1 VQRLQKNFRPRSSKF
16 SLEQKKR
23 IIMACLNTVG
33 FRAVD
38 GIFDIPRMS
47 VFCII
52 KKLGTK
58 IEEIKTKEI
67 KDEKI
72 IKNPPSRRTIYL
84 RREKNKPSKNMDG
97 SK

>member
-1 VQRLQKNFRPRSSKF
+1 MCKDCGKNFREYKPKYNK
-16 SLEQKKR
+16 ETVTKIVK
-23 IIMACLNTVG
+23 AYLNGVG

-72 IKNPPSRRTIYL
+72 IKILQADELFT
-84 RREKNKPSKNMDG
+84 
-97 SK
+97 

>member
-1 VQRLQKNFRPRSSKF
+1 MQRLQKNFRPRSSKF

-72 IKNPPSRRTIYL
+72 IKILQADELFTYVGK
-84 RREKNKPSKNMDG
+84 KNKPSKNMDG